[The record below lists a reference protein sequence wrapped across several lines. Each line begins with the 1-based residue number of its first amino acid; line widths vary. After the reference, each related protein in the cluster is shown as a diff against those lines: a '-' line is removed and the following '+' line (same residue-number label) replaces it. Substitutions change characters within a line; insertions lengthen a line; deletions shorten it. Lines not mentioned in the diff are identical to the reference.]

1 MRGNLRV
8 LRIPLYGEEQIVRP
22 EIVRLRLFSEGNSN
36 PAALRRL
43 FRQKFQPK
51 PRREIFYPIIPART
65 DMEIGIHRH
74 RSVVEMENFV
84 PAFSVFVFY
93 FAHSL
98 QVRVDSLFLAA
109 V

>member
-1 MRGNLRV
+1 
-8 LRIPLYGEEQIVRP
+8 
-22 EIVRLRLFSEGNSN
+22 
-36 PAALRRL
+36 
-43 FRQKFQPK
+43 
-51 PRREIFYPIIPART
+51 
-65 DMEIGIHRH
+65 MEIGIHRH